1 MNKKRKLEVK
11 SLIDSFIKWF
21 CCYSL
26 KPSYASKRAF
36 FALYYQE
43 EEDSCF
49 DLPFPE
55 LKSSERGV
63 EMPEN
68 ILKIYRLL
76 FRLQNAINDAIDLRD
91 SLLKRVS
98 RRIPNYVSEAFKV
111 NENYRRAI
119 QRIEELYAIKEIAEA
134 YLRKQV
140 KKLNP
145 SIKTIEPRKKAGK
158 YFLRVRWRDFP

>member
-1 MNKKRKLEVK
+1 
-11 SLIDSFIKWF
+11 
-21 CCYSL
+21 
-26 KPSYASKRAF
+26 
-36 FALYYQE
+36 
-43 EEDSCF
+43 
-49 DLPFPE
+49 
-55 LKSSERGV
+55 
-63 EMPEN
+63 MPEN

-98 RRIPNYVSEAFKV
+98 RRIPNYAGEAFKV
-111 NENYRRAI
+111 NENYRKAI

-140 KKLNP
+140 RKLNP
-145 SIKTIEPRKKAGK
+145 SIKTIEPRKEAGK

>member
-1 MNKKRKLEVK
+1 MNKKRKLKVK
-11 SLIDSFIKWF
+11 SLIDGFIKWF
-21 CCYSL
+21 CCYFL

-76 FRLQNAINDAIDLRD
+76 FRLQNAINDAIEMRTTE
-91 SLLKRVS
+91 KRS
-98 RRIPNYVSEAFKV
+98 
-111 NENYRRAI
+111 
-119 QRIEELYAIKEIAEA
+119 KE
-134 YLRKQV
+134 
-140 KKLNP
+140 
-145 SIKTIEPRKKAGK
+145 
-158 YFLRVRWRDFP
+158 